1 MDEIIIQF
9 EPSDCNPTGDMSRF
23 TYPKFLTV
31 TENKI
36 INKHAVEIQDLW
48 NQSPDAT
55 CDVGESI
62 YE

>member
-1 MDEIIIQF
+1 MIWIKIIITMDEIIIQF

-36 INKHAVEIQDLW
+36 INKHAVEIQDL
-48 NQSPDAT
+48 
-55 CDVGESI
+55 
-62 YE
+62 